1 MQRSNTNKMEALI
14 NEFIR
19 EQGLEE
25 GLQRVRIFKT
35 WDLVVGEKAAACT
48 IGKYYN
54 KGILYCTINS
64 SLLRSSIGFQKTE
77 IFSRLNSM
85 LNGEMISDIVLR

>member
-1 MQRSNTNKMEALI
+1 MQRTNTNKMEALI

-48 IGKYYN
+48 TGKYYK

-64 SLLRSSIGFQKTE
+64 SLLRSTMGFQKRE
-77 IFSRLNSM
+77 IISRMNSM